1 MSYQARIARFCQ
13 SFDAAPQKEI
23 LLSRTLFRAAAMLEM
38 RINEALEPCGMNMP
52 QYLAMA
58 MLLADESAPP
68 TNPSEVSKLLDMT
81 RTQVTRLMDSLETA
95 GWVTRTLDK
104 EDRRRMML
112 TLTAEGK
119 AQLQLAVPV
128 VHAVYQR
135 AWSVFDNDSQ
145 DQIAAELTHFHEG
158 LENQT
163 A

>member
-1 MSYQARIARFCQ
+1 MSYQARITRFCQ
-13 SFDAAPQKEI
+13 VFEAAPQKEI
-23 LLSRTLFRAAAMLEM
+23 LLSRTLFRAAALLEQ
-38 RINEALEPCGMNMP
+38 RINEALVPCNMSMP

-58 MLLADESAPP
+58 MLLVDEGNQP

-81 RTQVTRLMDSLETA
+81 RTQVTRLMDSLETE

-112 TLTAEGK
+112 TLTDEGK
-119 AQLQLAVPV
+119 AKLKMAAPV

-135 AWSVFDNDSQ
+135 AWSVFDDAGQ
-145 DQIAAELTHFHEG
+145 DHVANELAHLYEG
-158 LENQT
+158 LEKEV